1 MCYMRRA
8 IRCAIHLEYQHDRLI
23 LSHGA
28 RASCFPRIV
37 IYKKLPI
44 LSPTSFPRSSHLL
57 YTMSAS
63 VPVSVPISSSS
74 HARQSSEQPDDLD
87 LDSLLN
93 LEDDFYTSGHAQGLQ
108 DGLRQ
113 SRFESRVFGV
123 EQGFQ
128 KGIVIGRLQA
138 RAKLWS
144 ARLGVPQEKE
154 IHTDAAAEDAQK
166 TLPPLKAQERLQKT
180 LEKHVERLLAY
191 VDPSTLSPANTDDD
205 VAEFDDRLKKALAKV
220 KVIERM
226 IGENEDNHLDTNSGK
241 PAMKMTD
248 F

>member
-1 MCYMRRA
+1 
-8 IRCAIHLEYQHDRLI
+8 
-23 LSHGA
+23 
-28 RASCFPRIV
+28 
-37 IYKKLPI
+37 
-44 LSPTSFPRSSHLL
+44 
-57 YTMSAS
+57 MSAS
-63 VPVSVPISSSS
+63 LPGPIPTSS
-74 HARQSSEQPDDLD
+74 HGPAHHLPERPDELDLD
-87 LDSLLN
+87 LDCLLN
-93 LEDDFYTSGHAQGLQ
+93 LEDDFYTSGHTQGLQ

-123 EQGFQ
+123 EQGFL
-128 KGIVIGRLQA
+128 KGIVMGRLQA

-144 ARLGVPQEKE
+144 ARLRVPQEKD
-154 IHTDAAAEDAQK
+154 TLGAADLDESK

-180 LEKHVERLLAY
+180 LEKHVERLLVY
-191 VDPSTLSPANTDDD
+191 VDPSTLSPANTDDE

-226 IGENEDNHLDTNSGK
+226 IGESEDSHLDSSSEK

>member
-1 MCYMRRA
+1 M
-8 IRCAIHLEYQHDRLI
+8 
-23 LSHGA
+23 
-28 RASCFPRIV
+28 
-37 IYKKLPI
+37 PI
-44 LSPTSFPRSSHLL
+44 PVPT
-57 YTMSAS
+57 
-63 VPVSVPISSSS
+63 SSSS
-74 HARQSSEQPDDLD
+74 QTRHSAEHPDDLDLD

-128 KGIVIGRLQA
+128 KGIVMGRLQA

-144 ARLGVPQEKE
+144 ARLGVLQEKE
-154 IHTDAAAEDAQK
+154 THTGSGSVAKDDEAK
-166 TLPPLKAQERLQKT
+166 KLPPLKAQERLQKT

-191 VDPSTLSPANTDDD
+191 VDPSTLSPTNTDDD

-226 IGENEDNHLDTNSGK
+226 IGENEDNHLDTNRE

>member
-1 MCYMRRA
+1 MY
-8 IRCAIHLEYQHDRLI
+8 L
-23 LSHGA
+23 
-28 RASCFPRIV
+28 P
-37 IYKKLPI
+37 KKLPTI
-44 LSPTSFPRSSHLL
+44 TTTSFPRSSHLS

-63 VPVSVPISSSS
+63 LPVPIPATSSS
-74 HARQSSEQPDDLD
+74 HAHHSSTPADDLD

-128 KGIVIGRLQA
+128 KGIVMGRLQA

-154 IHTDAAAEDAQK
+154 IHTDAAGEDALK

-180 LEKHVERLLAY
+180 LEKHLERLLAY

-226 IGENEDNHLDTNSGK
+226 IGENEESHLDANSEK